1 MCTQSC
7 TVLHAAC
14 VTFVVH
20 VRGIADI
27 DIDDA
32 VLLIPLHG
40 LFNPPALPATR
51 AADAAS
57 FLFR

>member
-1 MCTQSC
+1 
-7 TVLHAAC
+7 LHAAC